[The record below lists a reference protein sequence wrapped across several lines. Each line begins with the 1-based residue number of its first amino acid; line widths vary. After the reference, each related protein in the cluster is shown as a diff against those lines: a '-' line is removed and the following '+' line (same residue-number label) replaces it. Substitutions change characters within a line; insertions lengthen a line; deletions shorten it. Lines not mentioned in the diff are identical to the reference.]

1 MTRIGRPDVVSV
13 LDGKIA
19 IVTGTS
25 RGVGVGIAHELLR
38 AGATVIGC
46 SRSPLD
52 TIPGIGAEPDWAA
65 RTSQRVCDQGDCHS
79 IDSFVTDVV
88 AAHGRID
95 ILVNNAGGT
104 VPAPHAE
111 SIPELV
117 QRIQGAPQS
126 DDDYERTALF
136 HAYAVQMN
144 LISPLWFAIRAY
156 RQMATQDGVGCIINI
171 SSGAGHPAG
180 SPTLV
185 SYGAAKSGL
194 NHLTRSLAE
203 EWGPKVRI
211 NCIALG
217 PTMTEN
223 FRSFVLPKDDPAGE
237 RYFAAV
243 PLRRL
248 RFPRER
254 GRGLRQWHHDRT
266 RRRHAAGRSLR
277 RGPEDDHR
285 SAVAP
290 SPPSDNAWHGCI
302 CRCETGTTTSGSP
315 QKDCPVVSKTC
326 PEVSRFES

>member
-1 MTRIGRPDVVSV
+1 MVSV

-52 TIPGIGAEPDWAA
+52 AIPGIGAEPDWAA
-65 RTSQRVCDQGDCHS
+65 RASQKVCDQGDYHS

-117 QRIQGAPQS
+117 QRIQGAPRS

-144 LISPLWFAIRAY
+144 IISPLWFAIRAY
-156 RQMATQDGVGCIINI
+156 RQMATQDGAGCIINI

-203 EWGPKVRI
+203 EWGPKVRV

-223 FRSFVLPKDDPAGE
+223 FRSFVLPKDDPTGE

-243 PLRRL
+243 PLRRAGE
-248 RFPRER
+248 PAEV
-254 GRGLRQWHHDRT
+254 GRVCVFLASGD
-266 RRRHAAGRSLR
+266 A
-277 RGPEDDHR
+277 DF
-285 SAVAP
+285 V
-290 SPPSDNAWHGCI
+290 N
-302 CRCETGTTTSGSP
+302 GTTIEHDGGMLP
-315 QKDCPVVSKTC
+315 GVLYDAGLKTITDLL
-326 PEVSRFES
+326 